1 MSKSPYDELA
11 KLQQNYVFN
20 TYAVVEQTKNGK
32 QHVIES
38 FLSSKE
44 ASAAKHYL
52 TGRRAGRNDISYTVV
67 KTEHCMVD
75 NEKPVVIW
83 DDEALKNSGSM
94 IFYKVSLPASDV
106 VSTWGD
112 KTAAEDFAKA
122 AADVFKKPSYNVEM
136 QGLHFSGLERF
147 IKVYSS
153 INLDKIFNGNEG
165 DESEQ

>member
-32 QHVIES
+32 QNVIES

-44 ASAAKHYL
+44 ANAAKHYL

-67 KTEHCMVD
+67 KAKHCMVD

-94 IFYKVSLPASDV
+94 IFYKVSFPSSDV
-106 VSTWGD
+106 VSTWGN

-122 AADVFKKPSYNVEM
+122 AADVFKSPSYNVKME
-136 QGLHFSGLERF
+136 GLHFSGLERF
-147 IKVYSS
+147 INICST
-153 INLDKIFNGNEG
+153 IDLDKIYG